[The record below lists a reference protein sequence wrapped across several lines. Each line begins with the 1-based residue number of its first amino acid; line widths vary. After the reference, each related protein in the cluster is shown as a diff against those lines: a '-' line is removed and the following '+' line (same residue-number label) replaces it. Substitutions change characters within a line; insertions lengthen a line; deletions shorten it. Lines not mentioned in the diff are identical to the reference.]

1 MYININSGPIG
12 KDIYRLMDDMGEDER
27 ADILRGMQ
35 EKVSEVFFKNLKQTL
50 LKNSIINSETLSKVA
65 SKPVGYK

>member
-35 EKVSEVFFKNLKQTL
+35 EKVSEIFFKRLKQKL
-50 LKNSIINSETLSKVA
+50 LENSIINLETLNKVA